1 MTRKHK
7 KEVIKSPMLLCVCP
21 YCRGL
26 TNIEPVLVREYDRGL
41 KWGLYLLFVKSV
53 EKVFQFNVNWM
64 K

>member
-7 KEVIKSPMLLCVCP
+7 KEVIKSPMLCVCP

-41 KWGLYLLFVKSV
+41 KWGAIPIVCQ
-53 EKVFQFNVNWM
+53 ECREVFQFNVNWM